1 MTPKIHT
8 TAVAAAVLADRDG
21 LVKTKIN
28 NRQHTAVQVQ
38 PAIY

>member
-1 MTPKIHT
+1 ME
-8 TAVAAAVLADRDG
+8 AVEAELVDRDG

-28 NRQHTAVQVQ
+28 NRQHTAVPAQ